1 MQRPTGGVAE
11 TASIEDL
18 PGEHGSSE
26 AAQQRA
32 GNRTAPGDMMPEI
45 SLTGVLVVAAIAFV
59 VPLLLGLFPSLRL
72 PSVVVEIVAGIVIG
86 PAVLGLVEVDLPLQ
100 VLALIGLA
108 FLLFLAGLEI
118 DLEMLRG
125 PRLRSAAGGF
135 VLSAMLALIVAF
147 ALWVVGVIEAP
158 LFVAIMLSATALG
171 IVVPVLADAGEIAT
185 PLGQQIIAAASVADF
200 SAIVVLSLFFSG
212 ESGGVWST
220 VLLLGGF
227 VLLVVSIG
235 VALAEVGRVPRLGSA
250 LQRLQD
256 TSAQIRVR
264 GAFLLLLAFV
274 VLAQVFGLETILGA
288 FIAGAVLR
296 LLDRGGMMT
305 HPRFREKL
313 EAVGFGVFIPFFFV
327 TSGIQLDLGALFG
340 DGASSLL
347 PVPIFLL
354 ALLLV
359 RGLPAI
365 LYRPLAGT
373 RGAVAAGLLQ
383 ATSLPFLVAASDIGV
398 ELGMLKP
405 ATGAALILAG
415 LFSVLLFPL
424 AALALLRT
432 VEDPAGAR

>member
-1 MQRPTGGVAE
+1 
-11 TASIEDL
+11 
-18 PGEHGSSE
+18 
-26 AAQQRA
+26 
-32 GNRTAPGDMMPEI
+32 MPEI
-45 SLTGVLVVAAIAFV
+45 SLTGVLVVAAIAFA
-59 VPLLLGLFPSLRL
+59 VPLLLGLFPALRL
-72 PSVVVEIVAGIVIG
+72 PSVVVEIIAGIVIG

-125 PRLRSAAGGF
+125 PRLRGAAGGF
-135 VLSAMLALIVAF
+135 VLSALLALIVAF
-147 ALWVVGVIEAP
+147 ALWGSGVIEAP
-158 LFVAIMLSATALG
+158 LFIAIMLSATALG
-171 IVVPVLADAGEIAT
+171 IVVPVLADAGEVAT

-235 VALAEVGRVPRLGSA
+235 VALAEVGRLPRLGSA

-296 LLDRGGMMT
+296 LLDREGMMT

-340 DGASSLL
+340 DGAESLL

-354 ALLLV
+354 ALLFV

-398 ELGMLKP
+398 ELGTLNP
-405 ATGAALILAG
+405 ATGAALVLAG
-415 LFSVLLFPL
+415 LLSVLLFPL
-424 AALALLRT
+424 AALALLRDDQRT
-432 VEDPAGAR
+432 SGA